1 LSSRNLPNVLLLE
14 PQHADPVSLIR
25 FDRVLMTRDAV
36 KSIEEMYA

>member
-1 LSSRNLPNVLLLE
+1 
-14 PQHADPVSLIR
+14 HADPVSLIR